1 MKLAWLGALFFV
13 ASVVMACSSSPVPPA
28 REAVL
33 QPTSTQ
39 VPGIAPTASPFSP
52 PTQAAPASTST
63 PVPVLTAT
71 ATPFSILTPSQPSPT
86 ATTAPAPAPTATPFP
101 TPTASRPTPMATAV
115 PVPSLRAAT
124 SPVPTPAQPSPEAT
138 SAPVVKAPDRPTAP
152 QGPAEDQ
159 PGVPASSLAAG
170 EKSLAV
176 IQNGDWKF
184 IKNGGRVNLANG
196 LSAELF
202 LDPYPSTRLTVMLN
216 VYLTRRGQ
224 PVSNAS
230 VSAAYDMKGM
240 AHGPFGSQAKNLGNG
255 HYLFTMDYIEFGSWE
270 HKLVIYLPEDHYE
283 LAVGLV
289 VSP

>member
-13 ASVVMACSSSPVPPA
+13 AAVVMDCSSSPVPPA
-28 REAVL
+28 REALL
-33 QPTSTQ
+33 QPTPTQ

-63 PVPVLTAT
+63 PVPVLTPT
-71 ATPFSILTPSQPSPT
+71 ATPFSTLTPSQPSPT
-86 ATTAPAPAPTATPFP
+86 ATSAPAPASPA
-101 TPTASRPTPMATAV
+101 AV
-115 PVPSLRAAT
+115 PTQAR
-124 SPVPTPAQPSPEAT
+124 PSPTTMTVPAS
-138 SAPVVKAPDRPTAP
+138 SAAGSPSAP
-152 QGPAEDQ
+152 QGAGDDQ
-159 PGVPASSLAAG
+159 PGVPSSSLAAG

-176 IQNGDWKF
+176 IQKGDWKF
-184 IKNGGRVNLANG
+184 IKNGGRVNLPNG

-202 LDPYPSTRLTVMLN
+202 LDPYPLTRLTAKLDVN
-216 VYLTRRGQ
+216 LTRRGQ

-240 AHGPFGSQAKNLGNG
+240 AHGPFNSQTKNLGNS

-283 LAVGLV
+283 LAVGVV

>member
-13 ASVVMACSSSPVPPA
+13 ASVVVACASSTVPPT
-28 REAVL
+28 REALL
-33 QPTSTQ
+33 QPKSTR
-39 VPGIAPTASPFSP
+39 VPGLTPTASPFPP
-52 PTQAAPASTST
+52 PTQALPASTS
-63 PVPVLTAT
+63 VSLPVLIPTA
-71 ATPFSILTPSQPSPT
+71 APFSAPAPAQPSPT
-86 ATTAPAPAPTATPFP
+86 ATSAPAPAPTVSPA
-101 TPTASRPTPMATAV
+101 AV
-115 PVPSLRAAT
+115 PTQAR
-124 SPVPTPAQPSPEAT
+124 PSPTTMTVPAS
-138 SAPVVKAPDRPTAP
+138 SAAGSPPAP
-152 QGPAEDQ
+152 QGAGDDQ

-176 IQNGDWKF
+176 IQNWDWKF
-184 IKNGGRVNLANG
+184 IKNGGRVNLPNG

-202 LDPYPSTRLTVMLN
+202 LDPYPSTRLTAMLD

-240 AHGPFGSQAKNLGNG
+240 AHGPFNSQAKNLGNG
-255 HYLFTMDYIEFGSWE
+255 HYLFNMDYIEFGSWE

-283 LAVGLV
+283 LAVGVV